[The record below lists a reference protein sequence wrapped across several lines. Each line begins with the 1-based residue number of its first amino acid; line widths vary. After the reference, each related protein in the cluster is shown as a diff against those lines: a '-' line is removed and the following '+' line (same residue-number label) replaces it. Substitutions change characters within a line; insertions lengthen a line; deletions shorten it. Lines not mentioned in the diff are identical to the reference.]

1 MRVANN
7 VLINIKFF
15 LFYSFSI
22 SMTIAGN
29 DRATGNIDEDTL
41 SSRAGNDI
49 IRGLDDEGN
58 MNAGNENDL
67 ITVWGVIS

>member
-1 MRVANN
+1 MRAANN
-7 VLINIKFF
+7 VLIHIKFF
-15 LFYSFSI
+15 RFYSLSI
-22 SMTIAGN
+22 SMTIAEN

>member
-1 MRVANN
+1 
-7 VLINIKFF
+7 
-15 LFYSFSI
+15 
-22 SMTIAGN
+22 MTIAGN